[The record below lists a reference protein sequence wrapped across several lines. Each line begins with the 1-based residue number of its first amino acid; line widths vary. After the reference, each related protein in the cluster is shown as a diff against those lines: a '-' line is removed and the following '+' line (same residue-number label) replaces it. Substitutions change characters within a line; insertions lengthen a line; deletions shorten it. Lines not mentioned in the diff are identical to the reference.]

1 MYSFFPS
8 DILTGGWE
16 LICYG
21 FTLAAA
27 VCSYLFFMR

>member
-1 MYSFFPS
+1 MYPVLPS

-21 FTLAAA
+21 FTLIAA